1 MKKIKF
7 ILVLA
12 LGLMFLVSCN
22 TTEVTYQKEIETTS
36 KVNVSTELV
45 KEDENEELSNENTTE
60 EMEAEELPFIKSE
73 LKLEMQTEI
82 LTTDMIQDME
92 KDIKRFVEGDIV
104 VAEYRGK
111 SMMAP
116 NTQDITKEHI
126 FVFKDNI
133 CEGVDG
139 LERYVTWDEFDFQG
153 AYISSGSTKGIL
165 QSKKVGYITYCT
177 LDVNGDLNYDLILK
191 VQDMGDGN
199 VDDNSQE
206 VVLVFLAVP
215 GTETGWEYAG
225 CYRADYID
233 DDELFVRLFFNGLE

>member
-1 MKKIKF
+1 MQHTKNSIELIKQNETESDLEE
-7 ILVLA
+7 I
-12 LGLMFLVSCN
+12 VSMQSTKEDITRDAEEKN
-22 TTEVTYQKEIETTS
+22 TTENNEMKEI
-36 KVNVSTELV
+36 
-45 KEDENEELSNENTTE
+45 
-60 EMEAEELPFIKSE
+60 AFIKNE

-233 DDELFVRLFFNGLE
+233 DELFVRLFFNGLE